1 MSPKEDTSN
10 RWRDIHGVHEWEGLL
25 DPLHPLLRREIVKY
39 GEFAQA
45 TYDALYIDSVSE
57 YCGSCMYNSHKLFYK
72 SGLNKS
78 GYKVTKYI
86 YDMSQIDMPQW
97 LK

>member
-1 MSPKEDTSN
+1 MSPKEDISD
-10 RWRDIHGVHEWEGLL
+10 RWCNIHGVHEWEGLL

-45 TYDALYIDSVSE
+45 TYDALDIDSFSE